1 MSHAG
6 PSARDVAAFTS
17 LSVAARKPRATSVRR
32 SFLLWTAVEQKKQR
46 SYASER
52 PYEAHLLEAERALA
66 RGDALLIAA
75 QADIEKDLKRTFPS
89 LQGYGMLSEG
99 ATRNVLIAHAQRNP
113 AVGYC
118 QSLNY
123 VCAALLMVPLSE
135 EDAFFS
141 LCTVVEDLMP
151 PDYYTRENDILGA
164 RVDQLVYSTLLGS
177 RLPRLAGHLLD
188 LGCPISLFSIQWFM
202 CLYSKVVHTHA
213 MHMRNNCPQVLCT
226 SPCTGAG
233 LASSVHMCMHWYR
246 DWYWDWDWDWDWDW
260 YWDWCGTASGMH
272 MRMHTCRTYPWT

>member
-17 LSVAARKPRATSVRR
+17 LSVASRKPRATSVRR

-202 CLYSKVVHTHA
+202 CLFAKDLPLALTLRVWDVFFVYGDHA
-213 MHMRNNCPQVLCT
+213 LFAVGLVMMQMGEARVLSCRT
-226 SPCTGAG
+226 LEEVYDELKAMGTG
-233 LASSVHMCMHWYR
+233 LQQR
-246 DWYWDWDWDWDWDW
+246 DAEAAHRLV
-260 YWDWCGTASGMH
+260 TASLEA
-272 MRMHTCRTYPWT
+272 R

>member
-135 EDAFFS
+135 EDIVFLANLLTEERRLS
-141 LCTVVEDLMP
+141 SGYSYSYTPP
-151 PDYYTRENDILGA
+151 PDTEADA
-164 RVDQLVYSTLLGS
+164 QTDAQTD
-177 RLPRLAGHLLD
+177 A
-188 LGCPISLFSIQWFM
+188 
-202 CLYSKVVHTHA
+202 
-213 MHMRNNCPQVLCT
+213 
-226 SPCTGAG
+226 
-233 LASSVHMCMHWYR
+233 
-246 DWYWDWDWDWDWDW
+246 
-260 YWDWCGTASGMH
+260 
-272 MRMHTCRTYPWT
+272 

>member
-1 MSHAG
+1 
-6 PSARDVAAFTS
+6 
-17 LSVAARKPRATSVRR
+17 
-32 SFLLWTAVEQKKQR
+32 
-46 SYASER
+46 
-52 PYEAHLLEAERALA
+52 
-66 RGDALLIAA
+66 
-75 QADIEKDLKRTFPS
+75 
-89 LQGYGMLSEG
+89 MLSEG

-177 RLPRLAGHLLD
+177 RLPRLAAAAALHSIVRGGHRESEAVTRGRLAVRSS
-188 LGCPISLFSIQWFM
+188 CPSALTVVGSYASLAAECI
-202 CLYSKVVHTHA
+202 A
-213 MHMRNNCPQVLCT
+213 
-226 SPCTGAG
+226 
-233 LASSVHMCMHWYR
+233 
-246 DWYWDWDWDWDWDW
+246 
-260 YWDWCGTASGMH
+260 
-272 MRMHTCRTYPWT
+272 

>member
-113 AVGYC
+113 GVRPAIFRPTRDNDHR
-118 QSLNY
+118 L
-123 VCAALLMVPLSE
+123 VCLCRRG
-135 EDAFFS
+135 DAEWHGRS
-141 LCTVVEDLMP
+141 CNHDGRVLADGPRRGTSIARGTVCV
-151 PDYYTRENDILGA
+151 
-164 RVDQLVYSTLLGS
+164 
-177 RLPRLAGHLLD
+177 
-188 LGCPISLFSIQWFM
+188 
-202 CLYSKVVHTHA
+202 
-213 MHMRNNCPQVLCT
+213 
-226 SPCTGAG
+226 
-233 LASSVHMCMHWYR
+233 
-246 DWYWDWDWDWDWDW
+246 
-260 YWDWCGTASGMH
+260 
-272 MRMHTCRTYPWT
+272 